1 MTAFCVITGGLIFTV
16 LVVLLGLYD
25 KSSSKSSREMTQE
38 ELENYQQK
46 MQQIYGPILDAVDP
60 QRIEEKRQEKLM
72 NDYEYFM
79 LMGEL
84 PPTE

>member
-1 MTAFCVITGGLIFTV
+1 MTAFCLITGGLIFTV

-25 KSSSKSSREMTQE
+25 DKSRKTKTPE
-38 ELENYQQK
+38 ELAKDYQQV
-46 MQQIYGPILDAVDP
+46 YGPILDAIDP

-72 NDYEYFM
+72 NDYEYFL

-84 PPTE
+84 PPNK